1 MAPAASPARAHP
13 GCRASPPVPLPSP
26 HRLLLPPANELVEGD
41 VVHLDY
47 LVPDAGDAPVRP
59 AHAAADPLHE
69 DLVVL
74 VDEVDRAVADCE
86 RGDLPAVLD
95 QLDLHALPERG
106 VRLLRLDRDLLEHDP
121 PTLRGTLEG
130 VRFLLE
136 VLHAA
141 LVVPVGPPAGLALDL
156 ELPSRE
162 ESACQ
167 RTPLW
172 SEVRPNLH
180 VLFKGGVLTPRR
192 PTSRPGLCRSSSGP
206 CP

>member
-41 VVHLDY
+41 VVHLDD
-47 LVPDAGDAPVRP
+47 LVPDAGDVPVRP
-59 AHAAADPLHE
+59 AHAAADPLDE

-74 VDEVDRAVADCE
+74 VDEVDRTVADGE
-86 RGDLPAVLD
+86 RGDLTAVLD

-130 VRFLLE
+130 VRYLLE

-141 LVVPVGPPAGLALDL
+141 LVVPVGPPVGLALDL
-156 ELPSRE
+156 ELPSRKQP
-162 ESACQ
+162 ACQ
-167 RTPLW
+167 RAPPL
-172 SEVRPNLH
+172 RGGGPYFH
-180 VLFKGGVLTPRR
+180 FLF
-192 PTSRPGLCRSSSGP
+192 
-206 CP
+206 